1 MGFFDKKT
9 GKFLAPKRL
18 MDRFGRVNTTKN
30 FLSINETPL
39 ALERSL
45 KATTILKHE
54 LPTDKYHLW
63 NFRL

>member
-1 MGFFDKKT
+1 
-9 GKFLAPKRL
+9 

-30 FLSINETPL
+30 FLSINEAPL